1 MPVQYTVALVGFPPA
16 DVATLSSFFRLAA
29 RRPPAYVVQ
38 DDPRTADLLLVNA
51 DHPRAIGAVQ
61 RAALPARVMLI
72 GRSDGGSG
80 WPLQPRPVRLVPL
93 LAAMD
98 AVLAPVS
105 ALVPPS
111 PPPPPPAPAPPPA
124 AVLPRDFAATDV
136 MPGRGLQSRFH
147 PQSRVMPEVP
157 RGEGLLVAQSLVE
170 GRILLKRLRQYGL
183 EMDWCREPQQ
193 AQAMMASHPYRLVVI
208 DRVQGEPDGLSL
220 CRQAKQRK
228 PDTPVVVM
236 FATTVGSMER
246 MKAGLAGADGYLSR
260 SVSEGEL
267 NRLLARH
274 GLVEPGGFAPTNFG
288 EF

>member
-105 ALVPPS
+105 APVPPS

-124 AVLPRDFAATDV
+124 AVPPRDFAATDV